1 MSLHPIVAAALTERI
16 RQRLEASGLIVDNPD
31 LVKWI
36 TENAVKGLDLD
47 IYNRKEARFAASMIR
62 KGAFDSA
69 LDAAIGSDDA
79 PAETGKWSSEIDPE
93 TLKVETDRENQ

>member
-16 RQRLEASGLIVDNPD
+16 RRRLEASGLIDDNPD

-47 IYNRKEARFAASMIR
+47 IHNRREARFAASMIR

-79 PAETGKWSSEIDPE
+79 PAETREWSSEIQAGE
-93 TLKVETDRENQ
+93 IEFES